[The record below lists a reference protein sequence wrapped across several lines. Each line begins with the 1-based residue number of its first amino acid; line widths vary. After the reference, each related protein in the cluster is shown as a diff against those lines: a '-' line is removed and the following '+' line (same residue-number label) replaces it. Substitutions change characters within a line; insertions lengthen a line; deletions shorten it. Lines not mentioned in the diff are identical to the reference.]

1 MGAVNIAGK
10 KINNWW
16 LVGGAAG
23 AIGVFIIVKRG
34 GLGGSKASSSSSSA
48 TDPLTGLPYA
58 QDNATDPITGMTY
71 LAEAQQYGSVAAAEQ
86 ASSSGVGQSVGG
98 GTSAQTS
105 GYPTWYPGQG
115 GGGAPTGNSYSTNA
129 QWAQAVTA
137 GLTNL
142 GYSPTDVAAAL
153 GLYFQSQPLGS
164 GADGVSY
171 LSIVQAAIAE
181 FGPPPVGTF
190 PLTGTRPPPPP
201 PPNPPPGRKPPPG
214 AKVTVPALASDR
226 VQDATSALAALGLK
240 ASFGPRRPNVPY
252 YVTASSP
259 GAGAKVAPGSTVHLS
274 ITTTEP

>member
-1 MGAVNIAGK
+1 MKIAGK
-10 KINNWW
+10 KISNWW
-16 LVGGAAG
+16 LIGGVAG

-34 GLGGSKASSSSSSA
+34 GLGGSKASSSSATA
-48 TDPLTGLPYA
+48 TDPLTGLPYS
-58 QDNATDPITGMTY
+58 QDNAIDPLTGMSY

-86 ASSSGVGQSVGG
+86 AASSGVGQSVGG

-105 GYPTWYPGQG
+105 GFPTIGQVT
-115 GGGAPTGNSYSTNA
+115 GGGAPTGNSYSSNA

-201 PPNPPPGRKPPPG
+201 PPVPPPGHKPPPA
-214 AKVTVPALASDR
+214 AKVTVPALAGDR
-226 VQDATSALAALGLK
+226 VQNATSALASLGLH
-240 ASFGPRRPNVPY
+240 ASFGRRRPNVPY